1 MFSLGEGEAC
11 DPQVIFQGSL
21 FGTPSA
27 ESLSKTSSEVDLS
40 RPASP
45 SEEFKAVWFS
55 YEYYDTSLSR
65 PTEECTE
72 VLNIGRVRAALSPDV
87 IHRLQHF
94 YETFKQSQE
103 ANPKFSK
110 GTVPDSN
117 IKVACFSCML
127 WHNYN

>member
-1 MFSLGEGEAC
+1 MFSLGEGEAY
-11 DPQVIFQGSL
+11 DPQVILQGSL

-27 ESLSKTSSEVDLS
+27 ESLSKSSSEVDLS
-40 RPASP
+40 RQASP

-94 YETFKQSQE
+94 YEAFKQSQE

-110 GTVPDSN
+110 GTVVSAQP
-117 IKVACFSCML
+117 
-127 WHNYN
+127 

>member
-11 DPQVIFQGSL
+11 DPQTILQGSL
-21 FGTPSA
+21 FDTPSA
-27 ESLSKTSSEVDLS
+27 EGLTKPSSEVDLS

-65 PTEECTE
+65 PVEECTE

-94 YETFKQSQE
+94 YETYKLSQE
-103 ANPKFSK
+103 ANPRFAE
-110 GTVPDSN
+110 GTVGVP
-117 IKVACFSCML
+117 CSCML
-127 WHNYN
+127 

>member
-11 DPQVIFQGSL
+11 DPQVILQGSL
-21 FGTPSA
+21 FDPPSA

-40 RPASP
+40 RPALP

-72 VLNIGRVRAALSPDV
+72 VLNIGRVKAALSPDV

-103 ANPKFSK
+103 ANPKFSE
-110 GTVPDSN
+110 GTVVSTRP
-117 IKVACFSCML
+117 
-127 WHNYN
+127 